1 MEEPAKSIASY
12 SVEDVQDW
20 LRALGLGRYHDEVA
34 AKRINGRVLLCL
46 VTNECLAQLGIT
58 SGADVA
64 TILWTVEAQIK
75 AGDEGAHAIVDPSI
89 FLSVADASR
98 STAEAAK
105 ARKRASVP
113 GAARAEDSDEER
125 APKPKRDDDVDDD
138 DDDDDEGF
146 AAAEPDLLGLGDAA
160 PAAPAPALPDEATLT
175 PTKAPDVPPETPVD
189 GARKAP
195 GGRHVMCETCQSV
208 YPRGIQIFNSTSI
221 PVVEFHTG
229 MYWSASGATK
239 TCRVCRQRE
248 EELAELKRREAEALR
263 GDHMAPNVRAEYEVS
278 FLDRGPLNMVLE
290 ELDLYKIV
298 VRGFTPTDDG
308 AVGFAESCGKIAVD
322 DELVGVN
329 GLAVDRLKFNESI
342 ELIRSAE
349 WPLAIRFRR
358 PALGDSMKL
367 FSNWSANALKHAL
380 LEADADVPVGAGR
393 SRLVALCRDVFR
405 DRAPSALPAKAAP
418 PVVAGGVR
426 AIFAGATSISGFL
439 LVKVPGDPAVRRF
452 FGKLVGNRLQFHRPS
467 KHAEAGYLPEPA
479 VAIAME
485 RVALVTATRSSEE
498 GIRDLRVVV
507 EDEATEARMPIG
519 GAGNARETWILAA
532 DAEAH
537 LRDWASHLS
546 MAQLVGPGSRTS
558 GLPEPS
564 APVLEA
570 KTSTSLTVRWQPPR
584 APYLDSVAAF
594 QVTYGAP
601 GLLGGAWRIASD
613 ECHATRCCV
622 KGLKP
627 DTTYVVRV
635 RALHELSRGTTLW
648 GDWSGTSKRLAT
660 DRVRYG
666 ARGRDPSHCWILVH
680 GLHGTPFDMSHLAAA
695 VEARCPSD
703 ALVHVAEANAGRTLD
718 GVAAGG
724 DRLVREISSVL
735 RGKPKV
741 DKLSFVCHD
750 LGGLYARYALKALW
764 AGGAVREWDEG
775 GGEPAPSRALGGTA
789 RLANFVTF
797 ASPHLGS
804 PRLARRCD
812 GGPKTRREL
821 LLEDRAPVPGRP
833 ALPLVLR
840 LALDDDFL
848 APLKCFRRR
857 ACYANVKY
865 DRSVEYA
872 SASVREKTPY
882 ASSSDD
888 SLRQL
893 VDDDAYRL
901 VMVLAAGEDVRPA
914 DERPPPPPGSP
925 RFFGL
930 GARPRPLHAED
941 AGRGWVDASD
951 KRDRASYFAALR
963 NLQACGWDRVDVFN
977 AGLMNNAD
985 LIVRREWMNAP
996 GFDVVKHCLDHAALS

>member
-125 APKPKRDDDVDDD
+125 APKPKREDDVDDD

-146 AAAEPDLLGLGDAA
+146 GGEPDLLGLGDAA
-160 PAAPAPALPDEATLT
+160 PAAPAPALPDEAALT
-175 PTKAPDVPPETPVD
+175 PAKAPDVPPETPVD

-195 GGRHVMCETCQSV
+195 GGRHVMCETCQS
-208 YPRGIQIFNSTSI
+208 
-221 PVVEFHTG
+221 

-627 DTTYVVRV
+627 DTTYVVR
-635 RALHELSRGTTLW
+635 
-648 GDWSGTSKRLAT
+648 
-660 DRVRYG
+660 
-666 ARGRDPSHCWILVH
+666 
-680 GLHGTPFDMSHLAAA
+680 
-695 VEARCPSD
+695 ARCPSD

-775 GGEPAPSRALGGTA
+775 GGEPAAEGLGGTA

-812 GGPKTRREL
+812 GARRRAGL

-996 GFDVVKHCLDHAALS
+996 GFDVVKHFLDHAALS

>member
-1 MEEPAKSIASY
+1 
-12 SVEDVQDW
+12 
-20 LRALGLGRYHDEVA
+20 
-34 AKRINGRVLLCL
+34 
-46 VTNECLAQLGIT
+46 
-58 SGADVA
+58 
-64 TILWTVEAQIK
+64 
-75 AGDEGAHAIVDPSI
+75 
-89 FLSVADASR
+89 
-98 STAEAAK
+98 
-105 ARKRASVP
+105 
-113 GAARAEDSDEER
+113 
-125 APKPKRDDDVDDD
+125 
-138 DDDDDEGF
+138 
-146 AAAEPDLLGLGDAA
+146 
-160 PAAPAPALPDEATLT
+160 
-175 PTKAPDVPPETPVD
+175 
-189 GARKAP
+189 
-195 GGRHVMCETCQSV
+195 
-208 YPRGIQIFNSTSI
+208 
-221 PVVEFHTG
+221 
-229 MYWSASGATK
+229 
-239 TCRVCRQRE
+239 
-248 EELAELKRREAEALR
+248 
-263 GDHMAPNVRAEYEVS
+263 
-278 FLDRGPLNMVLE
+278 MVLE

-393 SRLVALCRDVFR
+393 C
-405 DRAPSALPAKAAP
+405 PA
-418 PVVAGGVR
+418 
-426 AIFAGATSISGFL
+426 T
-439 LVKVPGDPAVRRF
+439 PAVRRF

-666 ARGRDPSHCWILVH
+666 RAATEPLLDPRARR
-680 GLHGTPFDMSHLAAA
+680 HGTPFDMSHLAAA

-775 GGEPAPSRALGGTA
+775 GGEPAAFEGSLAAAEARRPRDARAGSGAGAKALGGTA

-901 VMVLAAGEDVRPA
+901 VMVLAAGET
-914 DERPPPPPGSP
+914 
-925 RFFGL
+925 
-930 GARPRPLHAED
+930 PRPLHAED

-996 GFDVVKHCLDHAALS
+996 GFDVVKHFLDHAALS